1 MNEATML
8 WLLVMEH
15 GKAVPLLLYCTELT
29 VPLPVPVV
37 LFTVEVATLTR
48 VREEG
53 SDKDKTVIRVLPA
66 DELNDL
72 IKIYNEKEEARKR
85 EERAKEERAKEKAA
99 TATAS

>member
-1 MNEATML
+1 MNEATIL

-29 VPLPVPVV
+29 VPVV